1 MCAARVDKLRLRA
14 HATSPSRSL
23 PPPLDAPSGNWT
35 RISSRSLPRAEP
47 HAIASNRGHS
57 WLRLAVPSPFAR
69 AAELGS
75 VSKAVTRATTTYLV
89 ASYRSPAGRR
99 LAPMVVMVRGVE
111 AGTLRR
117 PLFKSGVLSGCP
129 GTRTRSVASK
139 RASSSFWAGVAS
151 VKRKWDRDTAAT
163 HSPHAVPVRE
173 PPSCC
178 PLCDT
183 DTDTVGGFSSA
194 AHKWSR
200 HRELRH
206 LQFGSFTI
214 MPGLEAR

>member
-47 HAIASNRGHS
+47 HASNRGHS
-57 WLRLAVPSPFAR
+57 WLQLAVPSPFAR
-69 AAELGS
+69 ATEPGS

-89 ASYRSPAGRR
+89 ASDRSPAGRR

-163 HSPHAVPVRE
+163 PAR
-173 PPSCC
+173 
-178 PLCDT
+178 
-183 DTDTVGGFSSA
+183 
-194 AHKWSR
+194 
-200 HRELRH
+200 
-206 LQFGSFTI
+206 GSGAGASQLL
-214 MPGLEAR
+214 PAL